1 MTPSMVQLTKQI
13 LVVEDD
19 EDSRRALTNVLEDEG
34 FSVAAV
40 GSGQEALD
48 YLHDSP
54 RPQLIVLDLMMPG
67 MKGWN
72 FRHLQK
78 HDPELA
84 AIPVVSVS
92 AMGKLVDVDVALQ
105 KPLDY
110 DELVKTVERYVP
122 RRGGQR
128 PGRDASESGGAPVVK
143 RGTDGGH

>member
-1 MTPSMVQLTKQI
+1 MTSSMTVQLTKQI

-48 YLHDSP
+48 YLHDSA

-78 HDPELA
+78 QDPELA
-84 AIPVVSVS
+84 AIPGDQRVRDGQ
-92 AMGKLVDVDVALQ
+92 ARRRRRGVAETSGLRRAGEDRRTIC
-105 KPLDY
+105 P
-110 DELVKTVERYVP
+110 TARRAATGP
-122 RRGGQR
+122 RRQ
-128 PGRDASESGGAPVVK
+128 
-143 RGTDGGH
+143 